1 MTMFGKLKENRSLI
15 MALAIIWV
23 AFYHIPW
30 PPRAPWIDLIHDVGY
45 MGVDV
50 FLFISGIGACHS
62 IGSRGGR
69 AYLSQRIKRILPGLL
84 PILVLWS
91 GIMVAVGAMNFLE
104 FLGSVTLVGWW
115 LGASKQLNW
124 YFSAVWMFFLLA
136 MALYRPMVRGKRPLL
151 WLLGGC
157 ILSFL
162 LVRLTPFSNQL
173 TAFSRI
179 PVFLF
184 GMLVG
189 RWEIRGT
196 MGQKTLRGI
205 LYGLMIPGILLTVL
219 VWHSWGDI
227 WGDSLG
233 LWWYPF
239 ALVVPGGIFLTAE
252 IGHLLREIRPVSKI
266 LRPVEA
272 VGEASSEALMIH
284 VGIYKLIQ
292 LYVKLYPKHWLLVML
307 LCLVL
312 SVAYH
317 RLVVKKL
324 PVP

>member
-15 MALAIIWV
+15 MALAITWV

-30 PPRAPWIDLIHDVGY
+30 IDRNPAMDMIHDIGY

-62 IGSRGGR
+62 IGSRGGKD
-69 AYLSQRIKRILPGLL
+69 YLLQRVKRILPGLL
-84 PILVLWS
+84 PVLILWS
-91 GIMVAVGAMNFLE
+91 GTMMALGVMNFLE

-115 LGASKQLNW
+115 LGETRQLNW

-136 MALYRPMVRGKRPLL
+136 VVLYRPMVRGKRPLL

-157 ILSFL
+157 ALSFL
-162 LVRLTPFSNQL
+162 LLRLTPFYHQP
-173 TAFSRI
+173 TAFARI

-189 RWEIRGT
+189 RWELSGT
-196 MGQKTLRGI
+196 VSEKRLRGL
-205 LYGLMIPGILLTVL
+205 LYGLMIPGLLLTVL

-239 ALVVPGGIFLTAE
+239 MLVVPGGVFLTGE
-252 IGHLLREIRPVSKI
+252 IAHGIRNWKSANILLRP
-266 LRPVEA
+266 LEA
-272 VGEASSEALMIH
+272 LGEASSEALMIH

-292 LYVKLYPKHWLLVML
+292 LYFRLYPKYWVLVML

-312 SVAYH
+312 AVGY
-317 RLVVKKL
+317 RKLVVQKL
-324 PVP
+324 LR